1 MHEYPLTERIVNIAN
16 DTARRHGAARVLA
29 VSLVIGETSGIIP
42 DSVQLYFDLIAE
54 GTPAEGAALRVRQVK
69 PEMHCPQC
77 NANFI
82 RPRFSFACPV
92 CGTLGSPTDVGKEF
106 YVESVEL
113 ETPAPPAKGE
123 IRHEQ

>member
-16 DTARRHGAARVLA
+16 DTARRHGACRVLA

-54 GTPAEGAALRVRQVK
+54 GTPAEGAELRVRQVK
-69 PEMHCPQC
+69 PEMHCPKC

-82 RPRFSFACPV
+82 RPRFSFACPS

-106 YVESVEL
+106 YVESVDL
-113 ETPAPPAKGE
+113 ETPGETAKGAPS
-123 IRHEQ
+123 HE